1 MPKKIVYIE
10 DDLEMTYLIKMIL
23 ERKGYEII
31 STNDGMEGFEVIER
45 EKPDLVLL
53 DLMMPNIDGWDI
65 YHQLKSNEN
74 TNQIPVIVISAKAQ
88 PIDKVLGIQI
98 AKVNNYIS
106 KPFKPQ
112 ELLESIE
119 SILNLYH
126 L

>member
-31 STNDGMEGFEVIER
+31 STNDGMEGFELIER
-45 EKPDLVLL
+45 EKPDLILL

-65 YHQLKSNEN
+65 YHQIKSSED
-74 TNQIPVIVISAKAQ
+74 TSYIPVIIISAKAQ

-98 AKVNNYIS
+98 AKVNNYIG

-119 SILNLYH
+119 AILNS
-126 L
+126 

>member
-23 ERKGYEII
+23 ERKGYEIV
-31 STNDGMEGFEVIER
+31 STNDGMEGFELIER
-45 EKPDLVLL
+45 ENPDLVLL

-65 YHQLKSNEN
+65 YHQIKSNEN
-74 TNQIPVIVISAKAQ
+74 TSHIPVIIISAKAQ
-88 PIDKVLGIQI
+88 PIDKVLGLQI
-98 AKVNNYIS
+98 AKVNNYIG

-119 SILNLYH
+119 SILN
-126 L
+126 

>member
-10 DDLEMTYLIKMIL
+10 DDIEMTYLIKLIL
-23 ERKGYEII
+23 QRKGYEII
-31 STNDGMEGFEVIER
+31 STNDGLEGFEIIER

-74 TNQIPVIVISAKAQ
+74 TNQIPVIIISAKAQ
-88 PIDKVLGIQI
+88 PIDKVLGMQI

-119 SILNLYH
+119 SILN
-126 L
+126 

>member
-10 DDLEMTYLIKMIL
+10 DDIEMTYLIKLIL
-23 ERKGYEII
+23 QRKGYEII
-31 STNDGMEGFEVIER
+31 STNDGMEGFEIIER

-74 TNQIPVIVISAKAQ
+74 TNQIPVIIISAKAQ
-88 PIDKVLGIQI
+88 PIDKVLGLQI

-119 SILNLYH
+119 SILN
-126 L
+126 

>member
-31 STNDGMEGFEVIER
+31 STNDGMEGFEIIEK

-65 YHQLKSNEN
+65 YHQLKSNEH

-88 PIDKVLGIQI
+88 PIDKVLGMQI

-106 KPFKPQ
+106 KPFRPQ

-119 SILNLYH
+119 SILN
-126 L
+126 

>member
-23 ERKGYEII
+23 ERKDYEVI
-31 STNDGMEGFEVIER
+31 STNDGLEGFALIER
-45 EKPDLVLL
+45 ESPDLVLL

-65 YHQLKSNEN
+65 YHQIKSNEN
-74 TNQIPVIVISAKAQ
+74 TSQIPVIIISAKAQ
-88 PIDKVLGIQI
+88 PIDKVLGLEI
-98 AKVNNYIS
+98 AKVNNYIG

-119 SILNLYH
+119 SILN
-126 L
+126 

>member
-31 STNDGMEGFEVIER
+31 STNDGMEGFEIIER

-65 YHQLKSNEN
+65 YHQLKSNEI
-74 TNQIPVIVISAKAQ
+74 TNQIPVIIISAKAQ
-88 PIDKVLGIQI
+88 PIDKVLGLQI

-106 KPFKPQ
+106 KPFRPQ

-119 SILNLYH
+119 SILN
-126 L
+126 

>member
-31 STNDGMEGFEVIER
+31 STNDGMEGFEIIER

-88 PIDKVLGIQI
+88 PIDKVLGLQI

-106 KPFKPQ
+106 KPFRPQ

-119 SILNLYH
+119 SILN
-126 L
+126 

>member
-23 ERKGYEII
+23 ERKGYEVV
-31 STNDGMEGFEVIER
+31 STNDGMEGFELIEK
-45 EKPDLVLL
+45 ESPDLVLL

-65 YHQLKSNEN
+65 YHQIKSNEN
-74 TNQIPVIVISAKAQ
+74 TNHIPVIIISAKAQ
-88 PIDKVLGIQI
+88 PIDKVLGIEI
-98 AKVNNYIS
+98 AKVNNYIG

-119 SILNLYH
+119 SILN
-126 L
+126 

>member
-10 DDLEMTYLIKMIL
+10 DDLEMTYLLKLIL
-23 ERKGYEII
+23 ERKGYEVI
-31 STNDGMEGFEVIER
+31 STNDGLEGFEIIEK

-65 YHQLKSNEN
+65 YHQLKSNEA
-74 TNQIPVIVISAKAQ
+74 TEEIPVIVISAKAQ
-88 PIDKVLGIQI
+88 PIDKVLGLQI

-112 ELLESIE
+112 ELIESIE
-119 SILNLYH
+119 SILS
-126 L
+126 

>member
-119 SILNLYH
+119 SILN
-126 L
+126 

>member
-74 TNQIPVIVISAKAQ
+74 TNQIPVIIISAKAQ

-119 SILNLYH
+119 SILN
-126 L
+126 